1 MNAALELLGI
11 SSQNRRYAF
20 TYVDSIG
27 VIERH
32 RFVDGAQ
39 EAARWAHL
47 VQRNGLEPGACVLV
61 LAGRDRHW
69 RSALLG
75 VVEAGG
81 IAMPCPAS
89 TPVAEI
95 RSLAAASGAVGG
107 LSACPRPDVA
117 ESAGMTIL
125 CADDLESRQTAWAH
139 AEVACPTSP
148 NDFAVIV
155 NELDGSSLRGAAYTH
170 QAILEQASS
179 GAHRLGLREGEC
191 VWCTVPEGSAASL
204 WLMLAA
210 WHARVELLVVEDD
223 LPTHVKL
230 ELLDRLKPAA
240 VWSCDEEYAA
250 LAAADAPAWVDLSSI
265 RHAMTSGEPTERA
278 TAFQDAFGELPRRRQ
293 SRRRRSSTRGPAPA
307 EPLVEEA
314 ELHDPRPIRRA
325 DRPYR
330 ARVPSPGR
338 ACRSRSATAS
348 RASCDARREASSP
361 RRREAARQGTPSRGE
376 RGQAT

>member
-1 MNAALELLGI
+1 MPRSSCSGSA
-11 SSQNRRYAF
+11 SQNRRYAF

-32 RFVDGAQ
+32 RFVDVSQ

-47 VQRNGLEPGACVLV
+47 VQRNGLEPGGCVLV

-95 RSLAAASGAVGG
+95 CSLAAASGAVGG

-117 ESAGMTIL
+117 ESSGMTIL

-170 QAILEQASS
+170 EAILEQASS

-210 WHARVELLVVEDD
+210 WHVRVELLVVEED
-223 LPTHVKL
+223 LPAHVKL

-240 VWSCDEEYAA
+240 VWFCDEEYAA

-278 TAFQDAFGELPRRRQ
+278 TAFQDAFGV
-293 SRRRRSSTRGPAPA
+293 TAAPAPVA
-307 EPLVEEA
+307 TDAVVDAGPGA
-314 ELHDPRPIRRA
+314 GRTAGGGSRASDPRPIRRA
-325 DRPYR
+325 DGPYR
-330 ARVPSPGR
+330 DRVPSPGR
-338 ACRSRSATAS
+338 GRSRSATAR
-348 RASCDARREASSP
+348 RASCDAGREASSQ